1 MPRLTELAHDAV
13 RAVLRPGDIAIDAT
27 CGNGHDTRFL
37 AEIVGP
43 DGRVWAFDTQTQ
55 AIERTAENLAR
66 FTNVVYENCD
76 HAVGIPVLLVHYPI
90 EVAVAMFNLGYL
102 PGGNKGIITRTD
114 STVTAIRSS
123 LELLRPGGILTVI
136 AYPGH
141 AGGAEETEAVAK
153 LLGKLSPAEF
163 TLQETRSEHDK
174 PTSPRLFVVRK
185 LPL

>member
-37 AEIVGP
+37 AEIVG
-43 DGRVWAFDTQTQ
+43 DTGRVYAFDIQQ
-55 AIERTAENLAR
+55 AAILRAAEEMAR
-66 FTNVVYENCD
+66 FTWVVYENCD
-76 HAVGIPVLLVHYPI
+76 HAVGIPVLVRQHFL
-90 EVAVAMFNLGYL
+90 EVAVVMFNLGYL
-102 PGGNKGIITRTD
+102 PGSDKSIITRTD
-114 STVTAIRSS
+114 STIKGITAC
-123 LELLRPGGILTVI
+123 LYLLRPGGILTVI

-141 AGGAEETEAVAK
+141 TGGAEETEAVAK
-153 LLGKLSPAEF
+153 LLGELSPAEF
-163 TLQETRSEHDK
+163 SVQETRSEHDK